1 VIEELTDIG
10 VAGVAAALS
19 RAVVEATVTGEDD
32 ASDIG
37 AAGIV
42 VLAS

>member
-1 VIEELTDIG
+1 VGG
-10 VAGVAAALS
+10 VD
-19 RAVVEATVTGEDD
+19 EATVTGEDD